1 MYEVKYTKT
10 VADSSL
16 MAQRYNPE
24 FTITTMSPT
33 TTSYGNANTSVLIDQ
48 LRHINQIM
56 QSQLASAPDSGT
68 LLADEALDGS
78 GSGDRPIW
86 RKKGRGDDIDNDDE
100 DVHGY
105 DPDDEEASGSGMGP
119 TTPDPMLKTN
129 HENTVAGGA
138 SRILLSSVTM
148 LAIACA
154 PLIA

>member
-1 MYEVKYTKT
+1 
-10 VADSSL
+10 
-16 MAQRYNPE
+16 
-24 FTITTMSPT
+24 
-33 TTSYGNANTSVLIDQ
+33 
-48 LRHINQIM
+48 IM

-86 RKKGRGDDIDNDDE
+86 KKKGRGDDIDNDDE

-138 SRILLSSVTM
+138 SRILLSSLEYTKLRLEPNRTLQLAASYNRIVM
-148 LAIACA
+148 LQYDLSIEKEIIAFT
-154 PLIA
+154 LKIEIVRNKNYMSHIARDCIWLQKN